1 MSSLMFDL
9 VAIGHTARDEF
20 EGDLDWRIGGTAV
33 YAAAAAARLGD
44 RVALLTRAGPRERER
59 LAAHSAELGIE
70 LHALESETT
79 TTFAF
84 RYVDGKRKLRLKSRA
99 RAIGAEAVPAALRN
113 TRSVVLASIAHELDL
128 SLFDAFADVPRVLAA
143 QGYLRSWDADGS
155 VHRREWDEADDIL
168 GRVAVAVVS
177 EEDVEG
183 DLELARG
190 WARTAPVIV
199 TVAERGAIL
208 LRGGREVLVPG
219 FAVDRVVDPT
229 GAGDAFC
236 AGLALS
242 LADGND
248 LEKAARFANAVASF
262 AVEAV
267 GVAGLATREKVE
279 ARMRAHT
286 PSSSASRS
294 PSGGAPPGRTIP

>member
-1 MSSLMFDL
+1 MFDL
-9 VAIGHTARDEF
+9 VSIGHAARDEF
-20 EGDLDWRIGGTAV
+20 EGDPEWRIGGTAV

-59 LAAHSAELGIE
+59 LATRCAELGIE

-84 RYVDGKRKLRLKSRA
+84 RYIDGKRKLRLKSRA
-99 RAIGAEAVPAALRN
+99 RGIGAPAVPAPLRA

-155 VHRREWDEADDIL
+155 IHRREWDEAHEVL

-177 EEDVEG
+177 EEDIEG
-183 DLELARG
+183 DLDLARG
-190 WARTAPVIV
+190 WARAAPVIV
-199 TVAERGAIL
+199 TVAERGAVV

-219 FAVDRVVDPT
+219 FPAERVVDPT

-242 LADGND
+242 LAEGKD
-248 LEKAARFANAVASF
+248 LEEAARFANAVGSF

-267 GVAGLATREKVE
+267 GVAGLATREQVE
-279 ARMRAHT
+279 ARMRAHM
-286 PSSSASRS
+286 PSSSADGT